1 MGGPLW
7 KGTLDNAQN
16 IYSSWVNEKW
26 HHTHDIC
33 VFLHTKKGTL
43 HYAQIMSHIRGKL
56 HKGAQ
61 TRTENV
67 SLWEEKLPF
76 FCWQFN
82 KAGNHVGN
90 AVVKVFFKNLKY
102 NSKIDAGYWSH
113 TKQVW
118 SKFGTLNNM
127 DPASDRIFVWKPER
141 GMCGVC
147 GCQGRRA
154 RAKPPFST
162 NLRASWLPNDK
173 HDNYQWEIWKK
184 ATGKSTTWDV
194 SWGGQGHQKNPGKFA
209 IENRKIRRVAIFIVD
224 GQC

>member
-1 MGGPLW
+1 MSV
-7 KGTLDNAQN
+7 
-16 IYSSWVNEKW
+16 YEKRSY
-26 HHTHDIC
+26 
-33 VFLHTKKGTL
+33 L
-43 HYAQIMSHIRGKL
+43 
-56 HKGAQ
+56 
-61 TRTENV
+61 
-67 SLWEEKLPF
+67 F

-127 DPASDRIFVWKPER
+127 DPASDPIFVWKPER

-154 RAKPPFST
+154 RARSPFST
-162 NLRASWLPNDK
+162 NLRGQLRRLLLGPGLYISLKRVNVLPSWADPGSFFPSAYMLLGEPEQD
-173 HDNYQWEIWKK
+173 HLFWPTWEPVDCPTRLTLVIWICQTRMTSHQCTSQLRR
-184 ATGKSTTWDV
+184 TGTSEKSW
-194 SWGGQGHQKNPGKFA
+194 K
-209 IENRKIRRVAIFIVD
+209 ICNRK
-224 GQC
+224 